1 MREGPTRRLGSRRS
15 TARGRAAVWA
25 RMVFAVALAAVLA
38 LLELG
43 LILGTV
49 GATRTSS
56 RSGSLIGTIIVGALL
71 VAAARWVV
79 ALEHRLRAHQPVAA
93 GYRDAQSARAGAIA
107 AAVHPRRGRH
117 YSPVVRAL
125 LAIVFPIATIG
136 CIAGAVSDHA
146 QAARSAYT
154 QQHGVPEP
162 GHVLGAVNDEHCG
175 RSSCSYT
182 AAITVS
188 LGSPVGGAVTSTVH
202 LNAFTDA
209 LPGDVLPVLVD
220 PRQPDYAEL
229 PGRPFKGAHVWIV
242 EAVLALFFG
251 AITALEAAA
260 LAHLLEHRR
269 RIGAA
274 SGAQPA
280 VTIQS

>member
-1 MREGPTRRLGSRRS
+1 MREGPTRHLGSRRP
-15 TARGRAAVWA
+15 ARRGRAGLWVL
-25 RMVFAVALAAVLA
+25 MVFAVALAAVVA

-56 RSGSLIGTIIVGALL
+56 RSGSLIGTIIVGAIL
-71 VAAARWVV
+71 VLAVRWVV

-93 GYRDAQSARAGAIA
+93 RYRETQSARAGALA

-125 LAIVFPIATIG
+125 LAVAFPIATVC
-136 CIAGAVSDHA
+136 CIAGAVSDHE

-154 QQHGVPEP
+154 QQHGVPEQA
-162 GHVLGAVNDEHCG
+162 HVLGVANDQHCG

-182 AAITVS
+182 AAIAVT
-188 LGSPVGGAVTSTVH
+188 LGTPVGGAVTSTVH
-202 LNAFTDA
+202 LNAFSDA
-209 LPGDVLPVLVD
+209 LPGEVLPVLVD

-251 AITALEAAA
+251 AITALEAVA
-260 LAHLLEHRR
+260 LLHLLEHRR

-274 SGAQPA
+274 SGAQAA